1 MTREDIMTMDASNLF
16 VAVGEM
22 LEAKFDAENE
32 LTGHQITIYTLW
44 LFDLE
49 VQNGGLSQ
57 FFTNSSGE
65 MAAFVPS
72 ALLAVEADEYEALLA
87 HFLDETGLDLETLEG
102 CEDEQHNAAY
112 GEFDDRYYTL
122 YETQPLDE
130 LAAAYIRAHAD
141 MFGAEG

>member
-1 MTREDIMTMDASNLF
+1 MTRQDIMTMDASNLF

-22 LEAKFDAENE
+22 LEAKFNDENE
-32 LTGHQITIYTLW
+32 LTGAQIVAYTLY

-65 MAAFVPS
+65 FAPFVAS
-72 ALLAVEADEYEALLA
+72 ALLAVDAVEYEALLA
-87 HFLDETGLDLETLEG
+87 HFLDETAIDLETLEG
-102 CEDEQHNAAY
+102 CEDERHNAAY

-130 LAAAYIRAHAD
+130 MVAAYIRAHAD
-141 MFGAEG
+141 AFGAEA